1 MVYLKTLST
10 NANVSIVQLGGPVA
24 TDDMIADGW
33 FEYDGLVPQGTSFI
47 LVNGVLEAFTPELP
61 ELEQVRIY
69 KEYLD
74 NTDHK
79 MYVDYELKPGEDLDA
94 IKAQRSI
101 ARTYLREH
109 ERKNIIQ

>member
-24 TDDMIADGW
+24 TNEMIADGW
-33 FEYDGLVPQGTSFI
+33 FEYNGTVPHGDSYR
-47 LVNGVLEAFTPELP
+47 LANGVLEAFTPELP

-74 NTDHK
+74 DTDHK
-79 MYVDYELKPGEDLDA
+79 LISDYEIKPGEDL
-94 IKAQRSI
+94 KEVKKQRSI
-101 ARTYLREH
+101 ARAYVREH
-109 ERKNIIQ
+109 ERKNINQ